1 MTTGSFSF
9 HCRLI
14 YYGQFRLC
22 DKWRYNGGYSALT
35 LSGCRDSDSQFLWK
49 KKGDGL
55 GLYSFVSQLYAVKQF
70 RKHVNIISTFRGHR
84 HNFRS
89 SISSWL
95 LWFLCK
101 IILHL
106 RIYFLTPLCT
116 HTPPSTIYNFSPP
129 LRTSKKCIIID
140 SPTSTYSGWYV
151 VHYWLQD
158 ERFFRLVQLFLKG
171 QHLAFSILVTAQLKH
186 PCKKGMEAVRRLE
199 CLKFTASENAT
210 TWDLC
215 KWQSPLYL

>member
-1 MTTGSFSF
+1 MSRLWFTVPLKEEGRRPWIVLICITTLRSETVPET
-9 HCRLI
+9 C
-14 YYGQFRLC
+14 Q
-22 DKWRYNGGYSALT
+22 
-35 LSGCRDSDSQFLWK
+35 
-49 KKGDGL
+49 
-55 GLYSFVSQLYAVKQF
+55 
-70 RKHVNIISTFRGHR
+70 
-84 HNFRS
+84 HNFNFQGPQAQFRS

-215 KWQSPLYL
+215 EWQSPLYL